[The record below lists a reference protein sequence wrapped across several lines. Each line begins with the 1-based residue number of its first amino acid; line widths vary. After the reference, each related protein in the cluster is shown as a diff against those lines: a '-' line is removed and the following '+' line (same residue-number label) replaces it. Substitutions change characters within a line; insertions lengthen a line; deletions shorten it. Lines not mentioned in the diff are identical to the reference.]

1 MRRGVKKG
9 LVITG
14 IVFGVIVCFVLAV
27 GITSRV
33 GNEANMKYAAELE
46 KVVVDDP
53 LPAPFIDE
61 ETGYYTFTAD
71 RDVKVLQLTDVHI
84 GGGAFSLRKD
94 MMAMNAV
101 YDLVSY
107 TKPDLIIVT
116 GDMAYPV
123 PFSSGSFN
131 NLAPTKIFVERRRHH
146 AIARFI
152 RFSFLCERILSGLR
166 QHTRQSS
173 GVVRERNQTYGRN
186 KPLKRRDGTFQESG
200 VFPHTACG
208 AEGRLFRVAR

>member
-14 IVFGVIVCFVLAV
+14 IVFGVIACFVLAV

-84 GGGAFSLRKD
+84 GGGAFSFRKD

-107 TKPDLIIVT
+107 TKTDLIIVT

-131 NLAPTKIFVERRRHH
+131 NLAPTKIFIEMMESIGIYW
-146 AIARFI
+146 A
-152 RFSFLCERILSGLR
+152 
-166 QHTRQSS
+166 
-173 GVVRERNQTYGRN
+173 VVFGNNDSEVY
-186 KPLKRRDGTFQESG
+186 
-200 VFPHTACG
+200 HY
-208 AEGRLFRVAR
+208 